1 MRFHVPYWAIAHV
14 FGRDPMDGYRLHQG
28 LGRFS
33 LMGQP
38 IPRADRLPK
47 DLVADE
53 KQSWLNGQRVYIATT
68 AGQECM
74 LGASVA
80 PSSGQT
86 DLQAAY
92 GVFAEEVQAL
102 DPEYSPETVNTD
114 G

>member
-1 MRFHVPYWAIAHV
+1 
-14 FGRDPMDGYRLHQG
+14 
-28 LGRFS
+28 
-33 LMGQP
+33 
-38 IPRADRLPK
+38 
-47 DLVADE
+47 
-53 KQSWLNGQRVYIATT
+53 
-68 AGQECM
+68 M

-92 GVFAEEVQAL
+92 GVFDEEVQAL